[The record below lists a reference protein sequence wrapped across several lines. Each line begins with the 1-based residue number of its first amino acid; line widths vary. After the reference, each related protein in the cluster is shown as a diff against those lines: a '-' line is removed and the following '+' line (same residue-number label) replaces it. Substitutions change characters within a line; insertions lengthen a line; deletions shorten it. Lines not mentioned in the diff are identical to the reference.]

1 MTKDSKPP
9 NYKSTEKIML
19 GVILMAVL
27 YFGMRILPVLLGGK
41 SNG

>member
-1 MTKDSKPP
+1 MSKDTKPP
-9 NYKSTEKIML
+9 KDKSIEKIML

-27 YFGMRILPVLLGGK
+27 YFGVRILPVLLGGK